1 MLEIS
6 SFVQTDSA
14 HRNGARCVWW
24 GIFWLCLINVVLYD
38 GVVPLFL
45 NAPWSSSGGG
55 ETPWCCMSFLQVE
68 NTVHVCDSH
77 SINTCM
83 YSFQIQTVSHLEKC
97 LTYFWTVLK
106 CVHMPAASSPTTV
119 CEGMFWTSNA
129 FSDLLRLYSIFF
141 WSVSTRTG
149 LSTWTE
155 LSANEKRRN
164 HQRASLWQ
172 ASIRPGQTSL
182 FSLPRAAA
190 GRHTSTHRLTPSVS
204 NKHKD
209 ICPSVLVNSFF
220 LIQTTHIRDNPAL
233 RTCRPPLKE
242 CS

>member
-1 MLEIS
+1 MTGWSLCSWMLPGYPLVEGRL
-6 SFVQTDSA
+6 F
-14 HRNGARCVWW
+14 GAVR
-24 GIFWLCLINVVLYD
+24 
-38 GVVPLFL
+38 
-45 NAPWSSSGGG
+45 
-55 ETPWCCMSFLQVE
+55 FLQVE

-77 SINTCM
+77 SVNTCM
-83 YSFQIQTVSHLEKC
+83 FSFRSRLCPSLRNVWHTFELCWSVCTCLHLLLPYSLWRHVWNLQLIV
-97 LTYFWTVLK
+97 
-106 CVHMPAASSPTTV
+106 
-119 CEGMFWTSNA
+119 

-190 GRHTSTHRLTPSVS
+190 GSYTSAHRPPISVS
-204 NKHKD
+204 NNDKD
-209 ICPSVLVNSFF
+209 ICLSVLVNSFF

-233 RTCRPPLKE
+233 LTCRPPLKE